1 MPATPSRLDGDGG
14 VVTRLGAQR
23 FQLLAGAFAEEDVPF
38 AQRPA
43 GTDIRILGQLERRI
57 GLKRLEDQSAVVQGF
72 VVHPFQSFEWR
83 QHLISSVEGLEPHP
97 VRIS

>member
-43 GTDIRILGQLERRI
+43 ATDIQILWATGASYRIETTGGSNCSRPGLCRPPLFNRLNGPPASYIER
-57 GLKRLEDQSAVVQGF
+57 
-72 VVHPFQSFEWR
+72 
-83 QHLISSVEGLEPHP
+83 
-97 VRIS
+97 